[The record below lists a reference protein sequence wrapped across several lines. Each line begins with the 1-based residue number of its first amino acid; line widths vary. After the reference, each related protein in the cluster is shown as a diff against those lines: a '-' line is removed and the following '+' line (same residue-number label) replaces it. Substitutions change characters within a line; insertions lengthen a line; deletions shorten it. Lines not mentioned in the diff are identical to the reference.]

1 MLYFFHK
8 GITMLARTVR
18 TYAKG
23 QIVIPGFIRKKLC
36 IKPGSRLKI
45 FERKGVIYLM
55 PQSRD
60 NKSLM
65 DKLFSA
71 RARIAASGVPLLDR
85 KGVAGEKVERRGGV
99 PDED

>member
-1 MLYFFHK
+1 ML
-8 GITMLARTVR
+8 TDTVK

-23 QIVIPGFIRKKLC
+23 QVIIPGHIRKKLC

-55 PQSRD
+55 PQAD
-60 NKSLM
+60 NNKSLM
-65 DKLFSA
+65 GKLLSA
-71 RARIAASGVPLLDR
+71 RARVAASGSRLLDR
-85 KGVAGEKVERRGGV
+85 EGVAGEKAARRGGV